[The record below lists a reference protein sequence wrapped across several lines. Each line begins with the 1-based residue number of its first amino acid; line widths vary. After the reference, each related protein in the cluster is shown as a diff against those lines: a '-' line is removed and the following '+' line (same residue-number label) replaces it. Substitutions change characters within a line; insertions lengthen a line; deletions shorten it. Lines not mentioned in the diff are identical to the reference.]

1 MIDEYLSEDEEICT
15 DSDSDD
21 DYLTFNNDE
30 QANRSASG
38 EFQPQFE
45 LQIKNKHIE
54 TLRALRSCLRDN
66 KALRKRLVIVESELE
81 KYEDFRAP
89 NILPLRDQ
97 STSTF
102 ELLPTN
108 LLLSTPNPSDQLVS
122 PPKSPD
128 PTSNNN
134 NKSPV
139 PTTTTHKSVQVN
151 FVQRQPSPEIRI
163 IKEVIREE
171 VIKEI
176 YVDKTESSVRLVEKQ
191 DESCQTIDDLT
202 DKIRIAELTR
212 EIETLS
218 RKFENERD
226 ELNQKLIDYEK
237 QINEL
242 NIDLSESNRSGKLT
256 SEKLTEANKTILRLT
271 DESQKMDIVRN
282 SEMMLRVE
290 NGQLVREVAERQR
303 LLDDAGVKFEELAEN
318 HRKALEI
325 VESQRREI
333 GRLEEEVEG
342 HSSQMASKL
351 EGLEVELGETRG
363 NLDAQLGENRRLNEL
378 VNELNKHIERYKQD
392 LKNFNFKE
400 FVAMK
405 RELNS
410 LRQEKE
416 RQFVNTAA
424 AAAAAT
430 SSGAVGTPPLPPI
443 KPLKNNIFNF
453 FK

>member
-1 MIDEYLSEDEEICT
+1 MIDEYLSEDEEILT

-21 DYLTFNNDE
+21 EYLSFNNDQ
-30 QANRSASG
+30 QATRSTSG

-66 KALRKRLVIVESELE
+66 KALRKRLVIVEGELE
-81 KYEDFRAP
+81 KYEGFRAP

-102 ELLPTN
+102 ELPTN
-108 LLLSTPNPSDQLVS
+108 LHLSTPNPSDQLVS
-122 PPKSPD
+122 PPKSPED
-128 PTSNNN
+128 TN
-134 NKSPV
+134 NKSPE
-139 PTTTTHKSVQVN
+139 PKTTHKSVQVN

-163 IKEVIREE
+163 IKEVVREE
-171 VIKEI
+171 VIKEV
-176 YVDKTESSVRLVEKQ
+176 YVDKTESSVRLAEKR
-191 DESCQTIDDLT
+191 DESCQTIDDLS
-202 DKIRIAELTR
+202 DKIRIADLTR
-212 EIETLS
+212 QVDALS

-226 ELNQKLIDYEK
+226 EMSRKLSDYEK
-237 QINEL
+237 KINEL
-242 NIDLSESNRSGKLT
+242 NTDLSESNRLGQLT
-256 SEKLTEANKTILRLT
+256 DEKLTEANKTILKLT

-325 VESQRREI
+325 VESQKREI
-333 GRLEEEVEG
+333 GRLVEEVES
-342 HSSQMASKL
+342 HSRGMASKL
-351 EGLEVELGETRG
+351 EVLEVELGETRG
-363 NLDAQLGENRRLNEL
+363 NLEAQLGENRRLNEL

-416 RQFVNTAA
+416 RQFVNA

-430 SSGAVGTPPLPPI
+430 GTSTGAVVGTPPPLPPI